1 MRNGLPNL
9 LTRPAFFVFAI
20 SVALL
25 GPASGAD
32 DATPAGSTDGKYV
45 DKSGNPT
52 FQIAKDGTV
61 DWYTYIGYQ
70 QYGANCLQCHG
81 PDALGS
87 SYAPSLVDALKS
99 LDYNA
104 FITIVAGGKRDVSAS
119 QDLVMPAL
127 GTNKNVMCNI
137 DAIYVYLRAR
147 ADGALGRDRPGK
159 HVDKP
164 ANFDN
169 TEDSC
174 LS

>member
-1 MRNGLPNL
+1 MRHAVPNL
-9 LTRPAFFVFAI
+9 LIGVIFSIFMI
-20 SVALL
+20 SVAW
-25 GPASGAD
+25 PDTAGAD
-32 DATPAGSTDGKYV
+32 DSMPTGSSDGKYT

-104 FITIVAGGKRDVSAS
+104 FVAIVAGGKRAVSAS

-147 ADGALGRDRPGK
+147 ADGALGRDRPDK

-164 ANFDN
+164 ANFDKV
-169 TEDSC
+169 EDSC
-174 LS
+174 LG

>member
-1 MRNGLPNL
+1 MQHAVSNL
-9 LTRPAFFVFAI
+9 LRGVIFSIFMI
-20 SVALL
+20 SV
-25 GPASGAD
+25 GWPDPAGAD
-32 DATPAGSTDGKYV
+32 DSMPAGSTDGKYT

-87 SYAPSLVDALKS
+87 SYAPSLVDAMKS

-104 FITIVAGGKRDVSAS
+104 FLAIVAGGKRAVSAS

-147 ADGALGRDRPGK
+147 ADGALGRERPDK
-159 HVDKP
+159 HADKP
-164 ANFDN
+164 ANFDKV
-169 TEDSC
+169 EDSC
-174 LS
+174 LD